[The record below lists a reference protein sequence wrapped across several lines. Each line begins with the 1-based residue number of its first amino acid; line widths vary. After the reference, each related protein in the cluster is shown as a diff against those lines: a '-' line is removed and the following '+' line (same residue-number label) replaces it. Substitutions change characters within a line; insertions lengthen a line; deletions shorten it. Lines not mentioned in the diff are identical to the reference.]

1 MTSLISYTDMLPVA
15 EAQENN
21 SAWDG
26 QCGGCNTQLLEREQ
40 KMQILW
46 VFFGTWVA
54 WAVFA
59 AFKNWSGTVVFG
71 GGFLVSCIALI
82 VAIQIQNR
90 FEPDSPAR
98 NSEPQIKTVSIIRE
112 PSLGISTAQFKE
124 RFNKISEEIDA
135 PFHINQVNVEQ
146 GNVNT
151 FSVMLGK
158 NNALS
163 GTVTKD
169 DQIEGLISISNGD
182 GTIQSGMKMLQLSV
196 IIVRTFSSELSK
208 EDASKLVLEM
218 MNKNSTLPNATAHS
232 KAVGKVEYFTSL
244 STQLG
249 YFFGVQI
256 AK

>member
-1 MTSLISYTDMLPVA
+1 MELQKEVSGKFVLGLLIVA
-15 EAQENN
+15 IAGGWLAFGSIPESTKSWLSVIFLFGSWIGWFVYSN
-21 SAWDG
+21 S
-26 QCGGCNTQLLEREQ
+26 R
-40 KMQILW
+40 K
-46 VFFGTWVA
+46 
-54 WAVFA
+54 
-59 AFKNWSGTVVFG
+59 WSAMVGLG
-71 GGFLVSCIALI
+71 GGFLVSCLVMIAVI
-82 VAIQIQNR
+82 QVEKTFDSETPIQTGPQKNSVTAIIH
-90 FEPDSPAR
+90 D
-98 NSEPQIKTVSIIRE
+98 
-112 PSLGISTAQFKE
+112 PSLGISTAQFKD

-151 FSVMLGK
+151 FSVTLGK

-169 DQIEGLISISNGD
+169 GQVEGLISISNGD
-182 GTIQSGMKMLQLSV
+182 GTIQSGVKMLQLSV

-249 YFFGVQI
+249 YWFGVQI